1 MQLILLILFAPLLI
15 VGCGKSSG
23 GASEEVADQVGIP
36 EQVVPLEISYASTLL
51 YPGADALYFGESID
65 FVGSIKTAY
74 RENTTAIRVTADA
87 FSVRVDV
94 DENGLWRV
102 DGIPLNRSMINT
114 INVSLLSGDTVLHSD
129 EYRVLRSS
137 GSISSNIVGQETE
150 AYYFSYPANSIF
162 QVDLTTG
169 IIDPLMSVQA
179 ANRKRRLAISGD
191 RIYSADSHLG
201 LWVHQISTR
210 LTVAHYDLKQNG
222 VDGISWGGPGGSLY
236 TDKETGDIYYYTSSG
251 YNGEAIDFHGDQI
264 HVLYRLDPNSGA
276 LTEVSGGPRGSGDR
290 FYYSGEGVFSSSN
303 KAFYVSSA
311 SGIGE
316 PYNLYRI
323 DIASGDRTILLEN
336 VSQTYSPIG
345 LSSDEDE
352 IYLKVAHVN
361 GQLVSY
367 DLDTGIIIESTVSGI
382 EGSVPYGFRSVVTF
396 PGTTAVY
403 LPNSVVGDIY
413 RLDDNG
419 SAKLIINGHID
430 KWSSITGY
438 DHSYFDQDTGEV
450 YFSYMDA
457 IGKYSIDSG
466 RGKIVTSDNYDYHDS
481 IVGEGGNIGWIYEM
495 LIDAPAETAYVFD
508 SRSDLYSVNLTTGK
522 RTEIPLV
529 KPSGFDGFLADGMDL
544 NSTDK
549 VIYSS
554 NGHQLFKVDI
564 NDGEISLLPQSVDDD
579 LNFSSV
585 SDIQYDNERNVL
597 WVSGGL
603 PWASEVV
610 KVDLES
616 GQRYRVFEDLLDM
629 SIPAS
634 PEAIYLSATE
644 NTLYILC
651 GNSEIYAYD
660 LEANQLEF
668 ITKLALGDVSLDST
682 LGDNEIQYLQG
693 LDVILATTSKGI
705 FSVDVK
711 TGRSAQFQ

>member
-1 MQLILLILFAPLLI
+1 MQLILLILFAPILI
-15 VGCGKSSG
+15 VGCGNSSG
-23 GASEEVADQVGIP
+23 GSPEEEAGQVEIP
-36 EQVVPLEISYASTLL
+36 EQVIPPEVSYASTLF

-65 FVGSIKTAY
+65 YVGSIKADY
-74 RENTTAIRVTADA
+74 RESTNAVLVTTDG
-87 FSVRVDV
+87 FSARVDV
-94 DENGLWRV
+94 DENGYWRV

-114 INVSLLSGDTVLHSD
+114 VTVSLLSDDTVLHSD
-129 EYRVLRSS
+129 KYRVLRSP
-137 GSISSNIVGQETE
+137 GKISSNIIGQEAE
-150 AYYFSYPANSIF
+150 AYYFSYPANAIF

-179 ANRKRRLAISGD
+179 ANRERRLSINGD

-201 LWVHQISTR
+201 LWVHRISTR
-210 LTVAHYDLKQNG
+210 LTVAHFDLEQNG

-236 TDKETGDIYYYTSSG
+236 TDIETGDIYYYTPSG

-290 FYYSGEGVFSSSN
+290 FYYSSGGVFSSSN
-303 KAFYVSSA
+303 KAFYVSSS
-311 SGIGE
+311 SGLDE
-316 PYNLYRI
+316 SYNLYRI
-323 DIASGDRTILLEN
+323 DIASGDRTILLEDI
-336 VSQTYSPIG
+336 SQTYSPIG

-352 IYLKVAHVN
+352 IYLKVDSIN

-367 DLDTGIIIESTVSGI
+367 DMDTGIISKRTVADT
-382 EGSVPYGFRSVVTF
+382 EDSVSYGFRSVVTF

-413 RLDDNG
+413 RLDEDGNT
-419 SAKLIINGHID
+419 KRVITGHLD
-430 KWSSITGY
+430 KWSSILGY

-466 RGKIVTSDNYDYHDS
+466 RGKIVTSDNSDYHDS
-481 IVGEGGNIGWIYEM
+481 IVGEGGNIGLIHEM

-529 KPSGFDGFLADGMDL
+529 KPSGFDDFHAGGMDL
-544 NSTDK
+544 NITDN
-549 VIYSS
+549 VIHSS
-554 NGHQLFKVDI
+554 NGQQLFKVDI
-564 NDGEISLLPQSVDDD
+564 DNGEMSLLPQSLDDD

-585 SDIQYDNERNVL
+585 SDIQYDNDRNVL
-597 WVSGGL
+597 WVSGRL
-603 PWASEVV
+603 PGASEVV

-616 GQRYRVFEDLLDM
+616 GQRYRVFEDLLDI

-634 PEAIYLSATE
+634 PEATYLSAAE
-644 NTLYILC
+644 NTLYIIFQ
-651 GNSEIYAYD
+651 NSEIYAYD
-660 LEANQLEF
+660 VETNQLSF
-668 ITKLALGDVSLDST
+668 IAKLALGDLSLGST
-682 LGDNEIQYLQG
+682 QGDYEIQYIHG
-693 LDVILATTSKGI
+693 LDVILATTEKGI